1 MSKQIKKTNPFG
13 DIGSM
18 IADGG
23 LGELLVESNRF
34 DIDISAIKILK
45 QTRTEFV
52 DSETLELAESVKA
65 HGVLQNIIVNEK
77 ADENGVVY
85 YELIAGER
93 RVRASTIAD
102 KNKIPALV
110 LKVTDEEARQIQILE
125 NIQRENLTAIDLA
138 NALDSELKEL
148 EGDYDKLAVKYNK
161 SRSWLSKAI
170 QMNKVTGSAQDVMT
184 VSSDPEVILGIQQI
198 EKTNPEKAEALV
210 DQIKSDFGKKNVR
223 KTVKA
228 ELKKEKE
235 DQRAKKT
242 GSKPKAAP
250 ATAPT
255 AAPTEPAKPEAAPTA
270 QPEPQPEAAPAKVN
284 TPKEYPLG
292 GEEVETEEVQDII
305 NFGDA
310 LDIFSFSGKEV
321 PDTVYDAVSARNE
334 TFRDIYEKVANEKN
348 LNALFLK
355 TLKKAGFKLDQKDL
369 NLSALIELVV
379 IANCTELYNLER
391 LTLNIRDTLDA
402 FKDE

>member
-1 MSKQIKKTNPFG
+1 MSKQVKNSPFG

-34 DIDISAIKILK
+34 DIDIADIKILK

-52 DSETLELAESVKA
+52 DAETLELAESIKA

-77 ADENGVVY
+77 DNQGNVY

-102 KNKIPALV
+102 KTKIPALV
-110 LKVTDEEARQIQILE
+110 LKVTDEEAKQIQILE

-148 EGDYDKLAVKYNK
+148 SGDYDKLAARYNK

-198 EKTNPEKAEALV
+198 EKTNPGKAEALV

-228 ELKKEKE
+228 ELKQEKE
-235 DQRAKKT
+235 DQKAKKT
-242 GSKPKAAP
+242 GGKPKAAP
-250 ATAPT
+250 APATAT
-255 AAPTEPAKPEAAPTA
+255 AAPTGPAKTEAAPTA
-270 QPEPQPEAAPAKVN
+270 QPEPKAAPAKVN

-292 GEEVETEEVQDII
+292 GEEAEEVQDII

-321 PDTVYDAVSARNE
+321 PDAVYDAVSARNE

-355 TLKKAGFKLDQKDL
+355 TLKQAGFKLDQKDL
-369 NLSALIELVV
+369 NLSALVELVV
-379 IANCTELYNLER
+379 IANCSELYNLER